1 MTALATQAAEYA
13 SAMASAYAMDG
24 HPWTVEDALIWS
36 DDAIDLA
43 FRVRCAASPFL
54 TRPSAESWAEA
65 AARLMTGEW
74 QGE

>member
-54 TRPSAESWAEA
+54 TRPSAEAWAET
-65 AARLMTGEW
+65 AARLLTGEY
-74 QGE
+74 